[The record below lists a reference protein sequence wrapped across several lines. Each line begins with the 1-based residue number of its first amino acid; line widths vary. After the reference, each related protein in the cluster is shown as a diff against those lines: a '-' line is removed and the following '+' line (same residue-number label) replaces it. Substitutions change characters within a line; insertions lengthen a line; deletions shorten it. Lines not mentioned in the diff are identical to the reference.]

1 MVLLHTRKIVKE
13 NGMKRRAVS
22 YLAFFA
28 AVFSSFQVA
37 AQQSQSSVDQAR
49 EALSRQEG
57 DADAARQLEEV
68 FQAAEKNYS
77 LLKKGK
83 FSLTYNFD
91 YSYYGDQRLDID
103 IIDGRILNF
112 DVTPAA
118 QHNFTNT
125 FTIDYGLFDNL
136 TLSTRIPLVTKY
148 ETTDELDNSD
158 MGDVSFTFRYQPFS
172 YVPGKMSTTLF
183 GSFKSATGTSP
194 YEIDINRQLA
204 SGSGYYSVSAGASF
218 SKVLDPVVVFSSL
231 SFSYAFNETGLNQ
244 VRGGRVLEKVEP
256 GNSLSLSGGFA
267 YSLSYDVSLS
277 ISAQVGFTDETVL
290 TFSDGGEAVAEDQ
303 VSALVNFAL
312 GIRVSDKTI
321 INTNVGFG
329 LTEDSPDVLI
339 GVSLPI
345 NIGGLA
351 E

>member
-1 MVLLHTRKIVKE
+1 
-13 NGMKRRAVS
+13 MKRRAVS

-28 AVFSSFQVA
+28 AVFSSFHA
-37 AQQSQSSVDQAR
+37 TAQEAQSSIDQAR

-57 DADAARQLEEV
+57 DADAAKQLEEV

-83 FSLTYNFD
+83 FGLTYNFD
-91 YSYYGDQRLDID
+91 YSYFGDQRLDID
-103 IIDGRILNF
+103 IIDGGVRNF

-148 ETTDELDNSD
+148 ETSKELDNSD
-158 MGDVSFTFRYQPFS
+158 IGDVSFTFRYQPFS
-172 YVPGKMSTTLF
+172 YVPGRMSTTLF

-244 VRGGRVLEKVEP
+244 VRDSGGRRTLEQVDP

-290 TFSDGGEAVAEDQ
+290 TFSDGSEAVAEDQ

>member
-1 MVLLHTRKIVKE
+1 
-13 NGMKRRAVS
+13 MKRRAVS

-28 AVFSSFQVA
+28 AVSSSFHVVA
-37 AQQSQSSVDQAR
+37 QEAQSSVDQAR

-57 DADAARQLEEV
+57 DADAAKQLEEV

-83 FSLTYNFD
+83 FALTYNFD
-91 YSYYGDQRLDID
+91 YSYFGDQRLDID
-103 IIDGRILNF
+103 IIDGRIINF

-125 FTIDYGLFDNL
+125 FTIDYGVLNNL
-136 TLSTRIPLVTKY
+136 TLSTRIPLVSKY
-148 ETTDELDNSD
+148 ETTDELDNTD
-158 MGDVSFTFRYQPFS
+158 IGDVSFTFRYQPFS

-183 GSFKSATGTSP
+183 GTFKSATGTSP
-194 YEIDINRQLA
+194 YEIDVQRQLA
-204 SGSGYYSVSAGASF
+204 SGSGYYSLSAGASF

-244 VRGGRVLEKVEP
+244 VRGGQILEKVKP

-277 ISAQVGFTDETVL
+277 ISTQVSFTDETVL
-290 TFSDGGEAVAEDQ
+290 TFRGGNQAVAEDQ
-303 VSALVNFAL
+303 LSALFNFAF

-321 INTNVGFG
+321 VNTNVGFG

-339 GVSLPI
+339 GISLPI